1 MASLIQAELANGGHG
16 PSFVELWNRME
27 LDFELARAHATP
39 VALARLAVER
49 IERLPAAR
57 RAPVLAAIGSLVAQR
72 LPRAEGCA
80 VLRGDE
86 VVVLLPGSSAAE
98 VEGFARGLIQAAR
111 KLEVRGEAA
120 PLRVGLAAGVAVT
133 RSGIDS
139 YFETLFDVAGEG
151 LDVARN
157 AGGDS
162 CVHSELYEL
171 VQRRVERVKG
181 PRKPVP
187 PPAPVPAAPSAP
199 ARVAQATAASEAST
213 RTPTLL
219 RAVPVNGLGNTTA
232 SAPASAPQRDAES
245 RPQPRALPRP
255 ESVEVE
261 ARVRELLP
269 RVDATSSI
277 DMASL
282 ENKVL
287 EIARAAFERAL
298 AERAEKFKSEIE
310 LYERRIAKMQS
321 ALERA
326 ESDRGRGGRAA
337 EVDTGVA
344 SVYRDVQG
352 LNGDEPDYSRRSGL
366 LAQIAESNRALF
378 EELRRASA

>member
-1 MASLIQAELANGGHG
+1 MASLIQAELAHGGHG
-16 PSFVELWNRME
+16 PTFVELWNRME

-49 IERLPAAR
+49 FERLPAAR
-57 RAPVLAAIGSLVAQR
+57 RAPVLAAIGALVAQR

-86 VVVLLPGSSAAE
+86 VVVLLPGSNAAE
-98 VEGFARGLIQAAR
+98 IEGFARGLIQAAR
-111 KLEVRGEAA
+111 KLEIQGEAA
-120 PLRVGLAAGVAVT
+120 PLRVALAAGVAVT
-133 RSGIDS
+133 RAGIDG

-171 VQRRVERVKG
+171 VQRRIERVKG
-181 PRKPVP
+181 PRKPIP
-187 PPAPVPAAPSAP
+187 PPAPVPAPAPLLAAQPPRPAPAIAAQDSAARAPS
-199 ARVAQATAASEAST
+199 V
-213 RTPTLL
+213 L
-219 RAVPVNGLGNTTA
+219 RALPANGHA
-232 SAPASAPQRDAES
+232 APPAAQRETEA
-245 RPQPRALPRP
+245 RPQPRGLPRP
-255 ESVEVE
+255 ETIEVE

-269 RVDATSSI
+269 SVGASNAI

-310 LYERRIAKMQS
+310 LYERRIAKMQN
-321 ALERA
+321 ALDRA
-326 ESDRGRGGRAA
+326 ESHRGSGSRAA